1 MERLGWTSIQV
12 LGGVCCPKIR
22 MVRHG
27 SLASATSIHGT
38 MNRKVPWDHS
48 SSQLGVAIGRPRS
61 SSGRSHPI
69 LPHLGLDIMP
79 FQMTQHLHLQHL
91 LHAHISNVRRSSQ
104 TCLMSL
110 RLRTQLCQREEGRCV
125 ANADAAHE
133 GTDFG
138 RILMHVMLVSVRN
151 VWKDVIRTQV
161 HMYIYICLDTHVCMK
176 SKQVHRHV
184 YIYIHTFSF
193 PQGYVRSTKAYL
205 TCTQIV
211 CVGFLR
217 KYKTEAH
224 HKGTSVICSKICY
237 CIVIHI
243 II

>member
-1 MERLGWTSIQV
+1 
-12 LGGVCCPKIR
+12 
-22 MVRHG
+22 
-27 SLASATSIHGT
+27 
-38 MNRKVPWDHS
+38 
-48 SSQLGVAIGRPRS
+48 
-61 SSGRSHPI
+61 
-69 LPHLGLDIMP
+69 MP
-79 FQMTQHLHLQHL
+79 FQMRQHLHQRHRQVSP
-91 LHAHISNVRRSSQ
+91 HISNFRRSSQ
-104 TCLMSL
+104 TCLISL
-110 RLRTQLCQREEGRCV
+110 RLSTQLCQREEGRCV

-161 HMYIYICLDTHVCMK
+161 HMYIYIYVWIHTCVWNLNKCTDMC
-176 SKQVHRHV
+176 
-184 YIYIHTFSF
+184 IYIHTFSF

-211 CVGFLR
+211 CAGLPR
-217 KYKTEAH
+217 KYKTEAR

-243 II
+243 IIKKFVKTYVNM